1 MCLYGT
7 FSAFLFMGCHV
18 NNNIRYWLW
27 SLLTVIILFSL
38 GAGLWGATKKI
49 DYTWRWNRV
58 PQYFIYHDVK
68 KQLVPFDGQVTDVV
82 TAGDTVTVK
91 IVNDAND
98 GDVRTF
104 EVDTKSVNVSVD
116 ETLFEG
122 DLVGST
128 SHWRAGPL
136 IVGLWTTLWLSAAA
150 SVFGLFIGLITGLS
164 RISSNA
170 TLRQLSIFYIEII
183 RGTPLL
189 VQIFIF
195 YFFLGTVLDISRIV
209 AGISA
214 LAIFAGAYV
223 AEIIRAGIQS
233 ISKGQMEAARS
244 LGMNVPQAMIHII
257 LPQAFKR
264 ILPPLAGQFISLI
277 KDSSLV
283 SVIAITDLTK
293 SGREVITSTFATFEI
308 WFIVA
313 FLYLILTLSL
323 SQVIAWVERRLAVS
337 D

>member
-1 MCLYGT
+1 LIT
-7 FSAFLFMGCHV
+7 NKTIWPWH
-18 NNNIRYWLW
+18 
-27 SLLTVIILFSL
+27 LLTVTILFML
-38 GAGLWGATKKI
+38 CAGLWVATKKI

-58 PQYFIYHDVK
+58 PQYFLYNDETMVSI
-68 KQLVPFDGQVTDVV
+68 PFDGRVTSISDLGDSSQIKVISEQGEEKIYTVNSDAIQVNVDEDLFQ
-82 TAGDTVTVK
+82 GDYLG
-91 IVNDAND
+91 A
-98 GDVRTF
+98 TF
-104 EVDTKSVNVSVD
+104 E
-116 ETLFEG
+116 
-122 DLVGST
+122 
-128 SHWRAGPL
+128 WRAGPL
-136 IVGLWTTLWLSAAA
+136 LVGLWTTLWLSAVA
-150 SVFGLFIGLITGLS
+150 SVFGMIIGLVTGLC
-164 RISSNA
+164 RVSNNP
-170 TLRQLSIFYIEII
+170 TLRGLSITYIELI

-233 ISKGQMEAARS
+233 IPKGQMEAARS
-244 LGMNVPQAMIHII
+244 LGMTVPQAMVYII

-264 ILPPLAGQFISLI
+264 TLPPLAGQFISLI

-283 SVIAITDLTK
+283 SIIAITDLTK

-308 WFIVA
+308 WFVVA
-313 FLYLILTLSL
+313 FLYLMLTSVL
-323 SQVIAWVERRLAVS
+323 SQFVAWVERRLAIS

>member
-1 MCLYGT
+1 MNKNT
-7 FSAFLFMGCHV
+7 WPWH
-18 NNNIRYWLW
+18 
-27 SLLTVIILFSL
+27 LLTVAILFMM
-38 GAGLWGATKKI
+38 GAGLWVATKKI

-58 PQYFIYHDVK
+58 PQYFVYHSETLVP
-68 KQLVPFDGQVTDVV
+68 VPFDGQVVSLSKF
-82 TAGDTVTVK
+82 GDTTQINIISEHDEK
-91 IVNDAND
+91 K
-98 GDVRTF
+98 TF
-104 EVDTKSVNVSVD
+104 TVDTNAILVYEGD
-116 ETLFEG
+116 DLFEG
-122 DLVGST
+122 DYLGST
-128 SHWRAGPL
+128 FEWRAGPL
-136 IVGLWTTLWLSAAA
+136 LVGLWNTLWISAVA
-150 SVFGLFIGLITGLS
+150 SIFGMIIGLVTGLC
-164 RISSNA
+164 RVSNNP
-170 TLRQLSIFYIEII
+170 TLRSLSITYIELI

-195 YFFLGTVLDISRIV
+195 YFFLGTVLDISRII

-233 ISKGQMEAARS
+233 IPKGQMEAARS
-244 LGMNVPQAMIHII
+244 LGMNVPQAMIYII

-264 ILPPLAGQFISLI
+264 TLPPLAGQFISLI

-283 SVIAITDLTK
+283 SIIAITDLTK

-308 WFIVA
+308 WFVVA
-313 FLYLILTLSL
+313 FLYLMLTMVL

>member
-1 MCLYGT
+1 LLWHGLT
-7 FSAFLFMGCHV
+7 VFILFMM
-18 NNNIRYWLW
+18 
-27 SLLTVIILFSL
+27 
-38 GAGLWGATKKI
+38 GAGLWVATKKI

-58 PQYFIYHDVK
+58 PQYFVYHNEE
-68 KQLVPFDGQVTDVV
+68 LVPAPYDARVVSIENLRDMSRIKIAGENGEEGVFDVD
-82 TAGDTVTVK
+82 K
-91 IVNDAND
+91 ES
-98 GDVRTF
+98 VR
-104 EVDTKSVNVSVD
+104 VSED
-116 ETLFEG
+116 EDLFEG
-122 DLVGST
+122 DYLGAT
-128 SHWRAGPL
+128 FEWRAGPL
-136 IVGLWTTLWLSAAA
+136 LWGLWTTLWLSAA
-150 SVFGLFIGLITGLS
+150 SSIFGLIIGLVTGLC
-164 RISSNA
+164 RVSSNL
-170 TLRQLSIFYIEII
+170 TLRNLSITYIELI

-233 ISKGQMEAARS
+233 IPKGQMEAARS
-244 LGMNVPQAMIHII
+244 LGMNVPQAMVHII

-264 ILPPLAGQFISLI
+264 TLPPLAGQFISLI

-308 WFIVA
+308 WFVVA
-313 FLYLILTLSL
+313 FLYLMLTSVL
-323 SQVIAWVERRLAVS
+323 SQVIAWVERRLSVS

>member
-1 MCLYGT
+1 MNT
-7 FSAFLFMGCHV
+7 NRNTWPWH
-18 NNNIRYWLW
+18 
-27 SLLTVIILFSL
+27 LLTVAILFSMA
-38 GAGLWGATKKI
+38 AGLWVATEKI

-58 PQYFIYHDVK
+58 PQYFVYHNEE
-68 KQLVPFDGQVTDVV
+68 LVPTPFDGRVEMVSKI
-82 TAGDTVTVK
+82 GDTTQIK
-91 IVNDAND
+91 IISED
-98 GDVRTF
+98 GEEETF
-104 EVDTKSVNVSVD
+104 EVDSGEVQVS
-116 ETLFEG
+116 EGEELFEG
-122 DLVGST
+122 DYLGSVFE
-128 SHWRAGPL
+128 WRAGPL
-136 IVGLWTTLWLSAAA
+136 LVGLWTTIWISAVA
-150 SVFGLFIGLITGLS
+150 SILGMIIGLVTGLC
-164 RISSNA
+164 RVSNNP
-170 TLRQLSIFYIEII
+170 TLRSLSITYIELI

-195 YFFLGTVLDISRIV
+195 YFFLGTVLDISRII

-233 ISKGQMEAARS
+233 IPKGQMEAARS
-244 LGMNVPQAMIHII
+244 LGMNVPQAMVYII

-264 ILPPLAGQFISLI
+264 TLPPLAGQFISLI

-283 SVIAITDLTK
+283 SIIAITDLTK

-308 WFIVA
+308 WFVVA
-313 FLYLILTLSL
+313 FLYLMLTSVL

>member
-1 MCLYGT
+1 M
-7 FSAFLFMGCHV
+7 
-18 NNNIRYWLW
+18 
-27 SLLTVIILFSL
+27 
-38 GAGLWGATKKI
+38 
-49 DYTWRWNRV
+49 
-58 PQYFIYHDVK
+58 
-68 KQLVPFDGQVTDVV
+68 QVSQ
-82 TAGDTVTVK
+82 
-91 IVNDAND
+91 N
-98 GDVRTF
+98 
-104 EVDTKSVNVSVD
+104 
-116 ETLFEG
+116 L
-122 DLVGST
+122 
-128 SHWRAGPL
+128 
-136 IVGLWTTLWLSAAA
+136 
-150 SVFGLFIGLITGLS
+150 
-164 RISSNA
+164 
-170 TLRQLSIFYIEII
+170 TLRSLSITYIELI

-233 ISKGQMEAARS
+233 IPKGQMEAARS

-264 ILPPLAGQFISLI
+264 TLPPLAGQFISLI

-308 WFIVA
+308 WFVVA
-313 FLYLILTLSL
+313 FLYLMLTSVL
-323 SQVIAWVERRLAVS
+323 SQVISWVERRLSVS

>member
-1 MCLYGT
+1 LIT
-7 FSAFLFMGCHV
+7 
-18 NNNIRYWLW
+18 NKNIWPW
-27 SLLTVIILFSL
+27 HLLTVAILFML
-38 GAGLWGATKKI
+38 CAGLWVATKKI

-58 PQYFIYHDVK
+58 PQYFLYNDETMVK
-68 KQLVPFDGQVTDVV
+68 IPFDGRVASISDL
-82 TAGDTVTVK
+82 GDSTQIKVISEQGEEKTY
-91 IVNDAND
+91 
-98 GDVRTF
+98 T
-104 EVDTKSVNVSVD
+104 VDTAAVQVSVD
-116 ETLFEG
+116 EDLFQG
-122 DLVGST
+122 DYLGAT
-128 SHWRAGPL
+128 FEWRAGPL
-136 IVGLWTTLWLSAAA
+136 LVGLWTTLWLSAVA
-150 SVFGLFIGLITGLS
+150 SVFGMIIGLVTGLC
-164 RISSNA
+164 RVSNNP
-170 TLRQLSIFYIEII
+170 TLRGLSVTYIELI

-233 ISKGQMEAARS
+233 IPKGQMEAARS
-244 LGMNVPQAMIHII
+244 LGMNVPQAMIYII

-264 ILPPLAGQFISLI
+264 TLPPLAGQFISLI

-283 SVIAITDLTK
+283 SIIAITDLTK

-308 WFIVA
+308 WFVVA
-313 FLYLILTLSL
+313 FLYLMLTSVL
-323 SQVIAWVERRLAVS
+323 SQFIAWVERRLAVS

>member
-1 MCLYGT
+1 MLT
-7 FSAFLFMGCHV
+7 VAILFMM
-18 NNNIRYWLW
+18 
-27 SLLTVIILFSL
+27 
-38 GAGLWGATKKI
+38 GAGLWIATKKI

-58 PQYFIYHDVK
+58 PQYFVYHDET
-68 KQLVPFDGQVTDVV
+68 LVPTPFDGHVATVSKL
-82 TAGDTVTVK
+82 GDKTQIKV
-91 IVNDAND
+91 ISDD
-98 GDVRTF
+98 GEEEVF
-104 EVDTKSVNVSVD
+104 EVDSDAIEVSEND
-116 ETLFEG
+116 TLFEG
-122 DLVGST
+122 DYLGST
-128 SHWRAGPL
+128 FEWRAGPL
-136 IVGLWTTLWLSAAA
+136 LVGLWNTLWISAAA
-150 SVFGLFIGLITGLS
+150 SIFGMIIGLITGLS
-164 RISSNA
+164 RVSNNP
-170 TLRQLSIFYIEII
+170 TLRSLSITYIELI

-233 ISKGQMEAARS
+233 IPKGQMEAARS

-264 ILPPLAGQFISLI
+264 TLPPLAGQFISLI
-277 KDSSLV
+277 KESSLV
-283 SVIAITDLTK
+283 SIIAITDLTK

-308 WFIVA
+308 WFVVA
-313 FLYLILTLSL
+313 FLYLMLTSVL
-323 SQVIAWVERRLAVS
+323 SQVAAWVERRLAVS